1 MRIMDED
8 VPFQVTRAEEAG
20 LSSDKLNEAYH
31 ELAETFP
38 TLYSLLLV
46 KDDRLVFEKY
56 HGGAKTNHAYSIKS
70 LTKSIMNALIG
81 ISIQRGWIRS
91 IDQYVTDFAQD
102 VPPEMLRNLEGVT
115 LRHLLAMTH
124 GIGIGENSPEML
136 EIWRSP
142 NWVKS
147 ILDVPLAR
155 KPGQSFHYCTCTTH
169 LLSAVLSV
177 ISGESAAQYAS
188 RELFRPI
195 GIRSP
200 VYWEHDPQGV
210 NWGGTNMILTPRMLA
225 RFGQLYLADGVWQ
238 GQRLLPE
245 NWCSESASLQ
255 SEGWG
260 DYAGYGLLWWVSS
273 CEGIS
278 YSFASGYGGQYV
290 YVIPSYRTTIVLT
303 ANSDIGIA
311 EMQATTSVV
320 VRDPGYLVRKFLLD
334 CML

>member
-1 MRIMDED
+1 MRVMDED
-8 VPFQVTRAEEAG
+8 VPFHVTQAEEAG
-20 LSSDKLNEAYH
+20 LHSEKLNAAYR
-31 ELAETFP
+31 ELVETFP
-38 TLYSLLLV
+38 TLYSLVLV

-56 HGGAKTNHAYSIKS
+56 HGEAKANQAYSIKS
-70 LTKSIMNALIG
+70 ITKSIMNALVG

-91 IDQYVTDFAQD
+91 IDQHVTDFAKD
-102 VPPEMLRNLEGVT
+102 VPSGLLRNLDGVT
-115 LRHLLAMTH
+115 LRHLLTMTH
-124 GIGIGENSPEML
+124 GIGIDENSPEML

-155 KPGQSFHYCTCTTH
+155 KPGQSYHYCTCTTH
-169 LLSAVLSV
+169 LLSAVLSI

-188 RELFRPI
+188 RVLFQPI
-195 GIRSP
+195 GISSP
-200 VYWEHDPQGV
+200 IYWEHDPQGV
-210 NWGGTNMILTPRMLA
+210 NWGGTNMFLTPRMLA
-225 RFGQLYLADGVWQ
+225 RFGQLYLGEGIWQ

-255 SEGWG
+255 AEGWG
-260 DYAGYGLLWWVSS
+260 DYAGYGFLWWVSS
-273 CEGIS
+273 CNGIP

-290 YVIPSYRTTIVLT
+290 YVIPSLRTTMVLT

-311 EMQATTSVV
+311 EMQATTNVV
-320 VRDPGYLVRKFLLD
+320 VKDPDYLLRKFLLD